1 MAIKDYLVVDI
12 EKPVATYVDLTNYFQ
27 GRVADAEAYCK
38 LWIKS
43 GSTPVDMTNKKLR
56 FYGKDSNA
64 TPFVAAG
71 HFDDD
76 QPGDDRQLGLI
87 TFYFPE
93 GIFQKE
99 GKWQEAFFKIE
110 GADGSNISTINLTLN
125 VLPNQVEM
133 GISIHPFIPI
143 LEETEAKINKALRE
157 MNAQQLLNQI
167 NSMKTTVGAYTDLIA
182 QHAVL
187 NKPQTIDLV
196 NGVVNP
202 MKTKLNGEMDSLK
215 SSIVSQMSS
224 MQSKVDDTVSKIPR
238 WHSMNQI
245 SGTLLN
251 GCSGWVSGNLMWND
265 DGQNAGILYGWVKLP
280 ASSSHAISF
289 STNPLNSYVNFGTSL
304 MQTVVMFP
312 QDVSSDVSR
321 TLMGCDIDKNDNNNL
336 GLWHVQRG
344 WKDDQEN
351 YMGDLSYA
359 FSFNLVFING
369 GLKWEALNN
378 V

>member
-1 MAIKDYLVVDI
+1 MALKDYLEVDI
-12 EKPVATYVDLTNYFQ
+12 EKPMSTFVDLTNYFQ
-27 GRVADAEAYCK
+27 ARVGDAKAYCK
-38 LWIKS
+38 LHIKS
-43 GSTPVDMTNKKLR
+43 GHNSVDMTNKKMR

-71 HFDDD
+71 GFDDD

-87 TFYFPE
+87 TFYFPD

-99 GKWQEAFFKIE
+99 GKWQEAYFKIQDE
-110 GADGSNISTINLTLN
+110 NGSDISTIDLTLN

-133 GISIHPFIPI
+133 GISIRPFIPA

-167 NSMKTTVGAYTDLIA
+167 DSMKTTVGAYTDLIE

-187 NKPQTIDLV
+187 NKPETIDLI
-196 NGVVNP
+196 NSTVNP
-202 MKTKLNGEMDSLK
+202 FKTQLTGQMNDLK
-215 SSIVSQMSS
+215 SNLVSQMFS

-238 WHSMNQI
+238 WHSMNRI

-280 ASSSHAISF
+280 ASSSHAIAF

-312 QDVSSDVSR
+312 QDVPSDVSR

-351 YMGDLSYA
+351 YMGNLSYA
-359 FSFNLVFING
+359 FSFNLVFVNG
-369 GLKWEALNN
+369 GLKWEAL
-378 V
+378 

>member
-1 MAIKDYLVVDI
+1 MALKDYLEVDI
-12 EKPVATYVDLTNYFQ
+12 EKPMSTFVDLTNYFQ
-27 GRVADAEAYCK
+27 ARVGDAKAYCK
-38 LWIKS
+38 LHIKS
-43 GSTPVDMTNKKLR
+43 GHNSVDMTNKKMR

-71 HFDDD
+71 GFDDD

-87 TFYFPE
+87 TFYFPD

-99 GKWQEAFFKIE
+99 GKWQEAYFKIQDE
-110 GADGSNISTINLTLN
+110 NGSDISTIDLTLN

-133 GISIHPFIPI
+133 GISIRPFIPA

-167 NSMKTTVGAYTDLIA
+167 ESMKTTVGAYTDLIE

-187 NKPQTIDLV
+187 NKPETIDLI
-196 NGVVNP
+196 NSTVNP
-202 MKTKLNGEMDSLK
+202 FKTQLTGQMNDLK
-215 SSIVSQMSS
+215 SNLVSQMTS
-224 MQSKVDDTVSKIPR
+224 MQSKVNDAISSMPK
-238 WHSMNQI
+238 WHSLNLV

-251 GCSGWVSGNLMWND
+251 GCSGFANGNLMWND
-265 DGQNAGILYGWVKLP
+265 SGQNVGILYGWIKLP
-280 ASSSHAISF
+280 ASSVHSISF

-312 QDVSSDVSR
+312 QDVSNVSR

-359 FSFNLVFING
+359 FSFNLVFVNG

-378 V
+378 A